1 MLLKLLYILRT
12 LVTSTEYS
20 NFPPKHLEP
29 HLGSFEIS
37 TILSHLNAACKSTLP
52 TPKGF
57 YWVCF
62 LSRKTSISLWL
73 ALNAAVKT
81 ASCFS
86 QSQTQALELVAPGA
100 RRPQNG

>member
-52 TPKGF
+52 KGF

-62 LSRKTSISLWL
+62 LSRKTSISLSL